1 MIVHLNFLITYQQG
15 KIVPDFLVIYVNVV
29 IANRMNLFFYGNK
42 QIQLLSKAKNVIL
55 DADFTN

>member
-1 MIVHLNFLITYQQG
+1 MYQQG
-15 KIVPDFLVIYVNVV
+15 KIVPDLLVIYVNVV
-29 IANRMNLFFYGNK
+29 IANRMNFFHDNK